1 MERHYSAREAL
12 RTVAPAI
19 VALAILASVPLWEVW
34 LPLPSPSPV
43 WPLPLLWL
51 LAALAASYTPL
62 GRWTLGLGAVALPLA
77 IVFFGPSLAG
87 LVAGGAA
94 VLRQVGRRLLLKDPL
109 RRQGVFALLPTVADA
124 GRIVIAALVAGVVWR
139 LGSGPGPSAVSAL
152 GLWPVLAIAA
162 YLSVLFGLRILD
174 LRPGE
179 TIGLQLTRRLL
190 APLTLDLL
198 GWLFGLIILSI
209 VLALGWGFGLAVFA
223 AVALL
228 AAEAAR
234 NVHLR
239 RQAVERV
246 SELWEVTRAG
256 HRIIHQNPDV
266 GEIAEHVL
274 VECGNVLDIS
284 WYQFEIPKS
293 HDRAKSWWAGP
304 ERKIEEGLATPP
316 DSPPPLPGIHR
327 RTAWKIITRELTAD
341 GEVVA
346 RLQFWCDPR
355 QLEPTSI
362 ELLDSLLP
370 QVAAT
375 VQRAL
380 LERRAK
386 YDALTGLPDRSVLQA
401 RLDRVFDETR
411 QEGGSMAV
419 IMCDLDHFKKV
430 NDRHGHD
437 VGDQALIKVAEI
449 LETHRRDTD
458 LCCRFGGEEFS
469 VVLEKTDGETA
480 QRVAERLR
488 MEIDRSIFT
497 VNEQRIRLRLS
508 AGVAAYPETQVKEAH
523 ELLLIADEALYMA
536 KRRGRNRSFLNLGQ
550 GRYRTA
556 DDKIV
561 ESEKPPPKIEP
572 PTLFA

>member
-19 VALAILASVPLWEVW
+19 VALAMLASVPLWEVW

-51 LAALAASYTPL
+51 LAALAASFTPL
-62 GRWTLGLGAVALPLA
+62 GRWTLGLGAAALPLA

-190 APLTLDLL
+190 APLNLDLL

-304 ERKIEEGLATPP
+304 ERKIEEGLATPS

-437 VGDQALIKVAEI
+437 VGDQALIKVAEV

-497 VNEQRIRLRLS
+497 VDEQRIRLRLS
-508 AGVAAYPETQVKEAH
+508 AGVAAFPETQVKEAH

>member
-19 VALAILASVPLWEVW
+19 VALAMLASVPLWEVW

-62 GRWTLGLGAVALPLA
+62 GRWTLGLGAAALPLA

-223 AVALL
+223 TVALL
-228 AAEAAR
+228 AGEAAR

-304 ERKIEEGLATPP
+304 EGKIEEGLATPS

-437 VGDQALIKVAEI
+437 VGDQALIKVAEV

-508 AGVAAYPETQVKEAH
+508 AGIAAYPETQVKEAH

>member
-1 MERHYSAREAL
+1 
-12 RTVAPAI
+12 
-19 VALAILASVPLWEVW
+19 
-34 LPLPSPSPV
+34 
-43 WPLPLLWL
+43 
-51 LAALAASYTPL
+51 
-62 GRWTLGLGAVALPLA
+62 
-77 IVFFGPSLAG
+77 
-87 LVAGGAA
+87 
-94 VLRQVGRRLLLKDPL
+94 LRQVGRRLLLKDPL
-109 RRQGVFALLPTVADA
+109 RRQGVYALLPTAADA
-124 GRIVIAALVAGVVWR
+124 GRIVIAVLVAGVVWR
-139 LGSGPGPSAVSAL
+139 WGAGPGSTGVSTL
-152 GLWPVLAIAA
+152 GVWQVLAIAG
-162 YLSVLFGLRILD
+162 YLIVLLALRTLD
-174 LRPGE
+174 LRAE
-179 TIGLQLTRRLL
+179 ERLGLPLVRRLA

-198 GWLFGLIILSI
+198 GWVLGLIILRI
-209 VLALGWGFGLAVFA
+209 VLTLGWGLGLAVLA

-246 SELWEVTRAG
+246 GELWEVTRAG
-256 HRIIHQNPDV
+256 HRIIHRNPDV

-274 VECGNVLDIS
+274 DECGNVLDVS

-304 ERKIEEGLATPP
+304 EGKIEEGLATPP
-316 DSPPPLPGIHR
+316 ESPPPLPGIHR
-327 RTAWKIITRELTAD
+327 RTAWRIITRELAVD
-341 GEVVA
+341 EEVVA

-355 QLEPTSI
+355 QLEPTSL

-375 VQRAL
+375 VHRSL

-401 RLDRVFDETR
+401 RLERVFEETR

-437 VGDQALIKVAEI
+437 VGDQALIKVAEV

-488 MEIDRSIFT
+488 IEVDRSVFT
-497 VNEQRIRLRLS
+497 VDDQRIRLRLS
-508 AGVAAYPETQVKEAH
+508 AGIAAYPEIQVKEAH

-556 DDKIV
+556 DDKVV
-561 ESEKPPPKIEP
+561 ESEKPAPKIEP

>member
-43 WPLPLLWL
+43 WPLPILWL
-51 LAALAASYTPL
+51 LAALAAFYTPL
-62 GRWTLGLGAVALPLA
+62 GRWTLSLGTAALPLA

-109 RRQGVFALLPTVADA
+109 RRQGVYALLPTAADA
-124 GRIVIAALVAGVVWR
+124 GRIVIAVLVAGVVWR
-139 LGSGPGPSAVSAL
+139 WGAGPGSTGVSTL
-152 GLWPVLAIAA
+152 GVWQVLAIAG
-162 YLSVLFGLRILD
+162 YLIVLLALRTLD
-174 LRPGE
+174 LRAE
-179 TIGLQLTRRLL
+179 ERLGLPLVRRLA

-198 GWLFGLIILSI
+198 GWVLGLIILRI
-209 VLALGWGFGLAVFA
+209 VLTLGWGLGLAVLA

-246 SELWEVTRAG
+246 GELWEVTRAG
-256 HRIIHQNPDV
+256 HRIIHRNPDV

-274 VECGNVLDIS
+274 DECGNVLDVS

-304 ERKIEEGLATPP
+304 EGKIEEGLATPP
-316 DSPPPLPGIHR
+316 ESPPPLPGIHR
-327 RTAWKIITRELTAD
+327 RTAWRIITRELAVD
-341 GEVVA
+341 EEVVA

-355 QLEPTSI
+355 QLEPTSL

-375 VQRAL
+375 VHRSL

-386 YDALTGLPDRSVLQA
+386 YDALSRPGSKGSLKRPGRRAARWRSSCA
-401 RLDRVFDETR
+401 
-411 QEGGSMAV
+411 
-419 IMCDLDHFKKV
+419 I
-430 NDRHGHD
+430 
-437 VGDQALIKVAEI
+437 
-449 LETHRRDTD
+449 
-458 LCCRFGGEEFS
+458 
-469 VVLEKTDGETA
+469 
-480 QRVAERLR
+480 
-488 MEIDRSIFT
+488 SIT
-497 VNEQRIRLRLS
+497 SR
-508 AGVAAYPETQVKEAH
+508 K
-523 ELLLIADEALYMA
+523 
-536 KRRGRNRSFLNLGQ
+536 
-550 GRYRTA
+550 
-556 DDKIV
+556 
-561 ESEKPPPKIEP
+561 
-572 PTLFA
+572 

>member
-1 MERHYSAREAL
+1 MAAFYS
-12 RTVAPAI
+12 
-19 VALAILASVPLWEVW
+19 
-34 LPLPSPSPV
+34 
-43 WPLPLLWL
+43 
-51 LAALAASYTPL
+51 PL
-62 GRWTLGLGAVALPLA
+62 GRWTLGLGAAALPLT

-94 VLRQVGRRLLLKDPL
+94 VLRQVGRRLLLKDPM

-124 GRIVIAALVAGVVWR
+124 GCIVIATLVAGIVWR
-139 LGSGPGPSAVSAL
+139 LGSGPGPAAVTTL

-162 YLSVLFGLRILD
+162 YLIVLFGLRALD

-179 TIGLQLTRRLL
+179 ELGPPLVRRLL
-190 APLTLDLL
+190 APLTVDLL
-198 GWLFGLIILSI
+198 GWLFGLILLGI
-209 VLALGWGFGLAVFA
+209 VLSLGWAFGLAVFA

-228 AAEAAR
+228 AVEAAR

-256 HRIIHQNPDV
+256 HRIIHRNPDV

-274 VECGNVLDIS
+274 GECGNVLDIT
-284 WYQFEIPKS
+284 WYQFEIPRS
-293 HDRAKSWWAGP
+293 HDGAKSWWAGP
-304 ERKIEEGLATPP
+304 DGKIEEGLATPP
-316 DSPPPLPGIHR
+316 DAPPPLPGIHR
-327 RTAWKIITRELTAD
+327 RTVWKIITRELTAD
-341 GEVVA
+341 NEVVA

-355 QLEPTSI
+355 QLEPTSL

-375 VQRAL
+375 VHRAL

-401 RLDRVFDETR
+401 RLERVFHETR

-430 NDRHGHD
+430 NDRYGHD
-437 VGDQALIKVAEI
+437 VGDQALIKVAEV

-488 MEIDRSIFT
+488 MEIDRLIFT
-497 VNEQRIRLRLS
+497 VDDQRIRLRLS
-508 AGVAAYPETQVKEAH
+508 AGIAAYPEIQVKEAH
-523 ELLLIADEALYMA
+523 EVLLIADEALYMA

-561 ESEKPPPKIEP
+561 ESEKPAQKIEP

>member
-43 WPLPLLWL
+43 WPLPILWL
-51 LAALAASYTPL
+51 LAALAAFYTPL
-62 GRWTLGLGAVALPLA
+62 GRWTLSLGTAALPLA

-109 RRQGVFALLPTVADA
+109 RRQGVYALLPTVADA
-124 GRIVIAALVAGVVWR
+124 GRIVIAVLVAGVVWR
-139 LGSGPGPSAVSAL
+139 LGAGPGPTGVSTL
-152 GLWPVLAIAA
+152 GVWQVLAIAG
-162 YLSVLFGLRILD
+162 YLIVLFALRTLD
-174 LRPGE
+174 LRAGE
-179 TIGLQLTRRLL
+179 RLGLPLVRRLS

-198 GWLFGLIILSI
+198 GWLLGLIILRI
-209 VLALGWGFGLAVFA
+209 VLTLGWGFGLAVLA

-246 SELWEVTRAG
+246 GELWEVTRAG
-256 HRIIHQNPDV
+256 HRIIHRNPDI

-274 VECGNVLDIS
+274 DECGNVLDVS

-304 ERKIEEGLATPP
+304 EGKIEEGLATPP
-316 DSPPPLPGIHR
+316 ESPPPLPGIHR
-327 RTAWKIITRELTAD
+327 RTAWRIITRELAVD
-341 GEVVA
+341 EEVVA

-355 QLEPTSI
+355 QLEPTSL

-375 VQRAL
+375 VHRSL

-401 RLDRVFDETR
+401 RLERVFEETR

-437 VGDQALIKVAEI
+437 VGDQALIKVAEV

-488 MEIDRSIFT
+488 IEVDRSVFT
-497 VNEQRIRLRLS
+497 VDDQRIRLRLS
-508 AGVAAYPETQVKEAH
+508 AGIAAYPEIQVKEAH

-556 DDKIV
+556 DDKVV
-561 ESEKPPPKIEP
+561 ESEKPAPKIEP

>member
-19 VALAILASVPLWEVW
+19 VALAMLASVPLWEVW

-62 GRWTLGLGAVALPLA
+62 GRWTLGLGAAALPLA

-190 APLTLDLL
+190 ALLTLDLL

-223 AVALL
+223 TVALL

-304 ERKIEEGLATPP
+304 ERKIEEGLATPS

-437 VGDQALIKVAEI
+437 VGDQALIKVAEV

-497 VNEQRIRLRLS
+497 VDEQRIRLRLS

-561 ESEKPPPKIEP
+561 ESEKPPPKIKS

>member
-51 LAALAASYTPL
+51 LAALAAFYTPL
-62 GRWTLGLGAVALPLA
+62 GRWTLSLGTAALPLA

-109 RRQGVFALLPTVADA
+109 RRQGVYALLPTVADA
-124 GRIVIAALVAGVVWR
+124 GRIVIAVLVAGVVWR
-139 LGSGPGPSAVSAL
+139 LGAGPGPTGVSTL
-152 GLWPVLAIAA
+152 GVWQVLAIAG
-162 YLSVLFGLRILD
+162 YLIVLFALRTLD
-174 LRPGE
+174 LRAGE
-179 TIGLQLTRRLL
+179 RLGLPLVRRLS

-198 GWLFGLIILSI
+198 GWFLGLIILRI
-209 VLALGWGFGLAVFA
+209 VLTLGWGFGLAVLA

-246 SELWEVTRAG
+246 GELWEVTRAG
-256 HRIIHQNPDV
+256 HRIIHRNPDI

-274 VECGNVLDIS
+274 DECGNVLDVS

-304 ERKIEEGLATPP
+304 EGKIEEGLATPP

-327 RTAWKIITRELTAD
+327 RTIWKIISRELAVD
-341 GEVVA
+341 E
-346 RLQFWCDPR
+346 DPR
-355 QLEPTSI
+355 QLEPTSL

-375 VQRAL
+375 VHRSL

-401 RLDRVFDETR
+401 RLERVFEETR

-437 VGDQALIKVAEI
+437 VGDQALIKVAEV

-488 MEIDRSIFT
+488 IEVDRSVFT
-497 VNEQRIRLRLS
+497 VDDQRIRLRLS
-508 AGVAAYPETQVKEAH
+508 AGIAAYPEIQVKEAH

-556 DDKIV
+556 DDKVV
-561 ESEKPPPKIEP
+561 ESEKPAPKIEP

>member
-51 LAALAASYTPL
+51 LAALAAFYTPV
-62 GRWTLGLGAVALPLA
+62 GRWTLSLGTAVLPLA

-124 GRIVIAALVAGVVWR
+124 GRIVIAVLVAGVVWLWR
-139 LGSGPGPSAVSAL
+139 AGPAATGVSTI
-152 GLWPVLAIAA
+152 GVWQVLAIAG
-162 YLSVLFGLRILD
+162 YLIVLFALRTLD
-174 LRPGE
+174 LRAE
-179 TIGLQLTRRLL
+179 ERLGLPLVRRLA

-198 GWLFGLIILSI
+198 GWVLGLITLRI
-209 VLALGWGFGLAVFA
+209 VLTLGWGFGLAVLA

-246 SELWEVTRAG
+246 GELWEVTRAG
-256 HRIIHQNPDV
+256 HRIIHRNPDV

-274 VECGNVLDIS
+274 AECGNVLDVA

-304 ERKIEEGLATPP
+304 DGKIEEGLATPP

-327 RTAWKIITRELTAD
+327 RTAWKIFTRELAVD
-341 GEVVA
+341 EEVVA

-355 QLEPTSI
+355 QLEPTSL

-375 VQRAL
+375 VHRAL

-401 RLDRVFDETR
+401 RLERVFDETQ

-437 VGDQALIKVAEI
+437 VGDQALIKVAEV
-449 LETHRRDTD
+449 LETYRRDSD

-488 MEIDRSIFT
+488 MEIDRSVFA
-497 VNEQRIRLRLS
+497 VDDQRIRLRLS
-508 AGVAAYPETQVKEAH
+508 AGIAAYPEIQVKEAH

-536 KRRGRNRSFLNLGQ
+536 KGAGRNRVFSWVSAE
-550 GRYRTA
+550 R
-556 DDKIV
+556 
-561 ESEKPPPKIEP
+561 EP
-572 PTLFA
+572 AEVCAGC

>member
-1 MERHYSAREAL
+1 MAAFYS
-12 RTVAPAI
+12 
-19 VALAILASVPLWEVW
+19 
-34 LPLPSPSPV
+34 
-43 WPLPLLWL
+43 
-51 LAALAASYTPL
+51 PL
-62 GRWTLGLGAVALPLA
+62 GRWTLGLGAAALPLT

-94 VLRQVGRRLLLKDPL
+94 VLRQVGRRLLLKDPM

-124 GRIVIAALVAGVVWR
+124 GRIVIATLVAGIVWR
-139 LGSGPGPSAVSAL
+139 LGSGPGPAAVTTL

-162 YLSVLFGLRILD
+162 YLIVLFGLRALD

-179 TIGLQLTRRLL
+179 ELGPPLVRRLL
-190 APLTLDLL
+190 APLTVDLL
-198 GWLFGLIILSI
+198 GWLFGLILLGI
-209 VLALGWGFGLAVFA
+209 VLSLGWAFGLAVFA

-228 AAEAAR
+228 AVEAAR

-256 HRIIHQNPDV
+256 HRIIHRNPDV

-274 VECGNVLDIS
+274 GECGNVLDIT
-284 WYQFEIPKS
+284 WYQFEIPRS
-293 HDRAKSWWAGP
+293 HDGAKSWWAGP
-304 ERKIEEGLATPP
+304 DGKIEEGLATPP
-316 DSPPPLPGIHR
+316 DAPPPLPGIHR
-327 RTAWKIITRELTAD
+327 RTVWKIITRELTAD
-341 GEVVA
+341 NEVVA

-355 QLEPTSI
+355 QLEPTSL

-375 VQRAL
+375 VHRAL

-401 RLDRVFDETR
+401 RLERVFHETR

-430 NDRHGHD
+430 NDRYGHD
-437 VGDQALIKVAEI
+437 VGDQALIKVAEV

-488 MEIDRSIFT
+488 MEIDRLIFT
-497 VNEQRIRLRLS
+497 VDDQRIRLRLS
-508 AGVAAYPETQVKEAH
+508 AGIAAYPEIQVKEAH
-523 ELLLIADEALYMA
+523 EVLLIADEALYMA

-561 ESEKPPPKIEP
+561 ESEKPAQKIEP